1 MRKKG
6 LYLENQRSIPNVR
19 AGLNLFA
26 GLILPYISLFFFVN
40 PGTRGEIYSY
50 VDSNGVWHFTN
61 CPTSSAF
68 TKLQISKEKIIVR
81 GKGEG
86 RKKKSKGSNREIKKV
101 IDQIARNI
109 QIDPAL
115 IKAII
120 MAESGGDPH
129 AISPKGALGLMQL
142 MPETASELSVSN
154 PFDPKENIL
163 GGTKYLSWLLKTY
176 KGDLLSALA
185 AYNAGPGTVK
195 KFGGI
200 PPYPETIN
208 YIKRVLKYWKQAKN
222 R

>member
-1 MRKKG
+1 MRKKNF
-6 LYLENQRSIPNVR
+6 YFINPSILLGKR
-19 AGLNLFA
+19 AGLSISVT
-26 GLILPYISLFFFVN
+26 LILPFISLFLLANF
-40 PGTRGEIYSY
+40 GICGEIYSY

-68 TKLQISKEKIIVR
+68 TKLQISKEKIIIK
-81 GKGEG
+81 GKG
-86 RKKKSKGSNREIKKV
+86 KSKEKKNIGSDLEIKKA

-109 QIDPAL
+109 QIDPDL

-120 MAESGGDPH
+120 MAESGGNPF

-142 MPETASELSVSN
+142 MPETANELSISN
-154 PFDPKENIL
+154 PFDPEENIR

-176 KGDLLSALA
+176 NGDLLSALA

-208 YIKRVLKYWKQAKN
+208 YIKRVLRYWKQTKN

>member
-1 MRKKG
+1 MRKKNF
-6 LYLENQRSIPNVR
+6 YFINPSILLGKR
-19 AGLNLFA
+19 AGLSILVT
-26 GLILPYISLFFFVN
+26 LILPFISLFLLAN
-40 PGTRGEIYSY
+40 SGICGEIYSY

-68 TKLQISKEKIIVR
+68 TKLQISKEKIIIKD
-81 GKGEG
+81 KG
-86 RKKKSKGSNREIKKV
+86 KSKEKKNIGSDLEIKKA

-109 QIDPAL
+109 QIDPDL

-120 MAESGGDPH
+120 MAESGGNPF

-142 MPETASELSVSN
+142 MPETANELSVSN
-154 PFDPKENIL
+154 PFDPEENIR

-176 KGDLLSALA
+176 NGDLLSALA

-222 R
+222 P

>member
-1 MRKKG
+1 MRKKNF
-6 LYLENQRSIPNVR
+6 YFRNQSILLGKR
-19 AGLNLFA
+19 AGLSILVT
-26 GLILPYISLFFFVN
+26 LILPFISLFLLAN
-40 PGTRGEIYSY
+40 SGICGEIYSY

-68 TKLQISKEKIIVR
+68 TKLQISKGKIVIK
-81 GKGEG
+81 GKGESG
-86 RKKKSKGSNREIKKV
+86 KKKNISSDIEIKKA

-120 MAESGGDPH
+120 MAESGGDPF

-142 MPETASELSVSN
+142 MPETANELSVSN
-154 PFDPKENIL
+154 PFDPEENIR

-176 KGDLLSALA
+176 NGDLLSALA

-200 PPYPETIN
+200 PPYPETIK
-208 YIKRVLKYWKQAKN
+208 YIKRVLRYWKQAKN